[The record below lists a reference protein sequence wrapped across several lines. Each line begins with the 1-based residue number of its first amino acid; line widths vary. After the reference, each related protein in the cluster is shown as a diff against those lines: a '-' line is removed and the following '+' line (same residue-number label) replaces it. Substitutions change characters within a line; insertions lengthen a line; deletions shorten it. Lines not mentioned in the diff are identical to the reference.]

1 MIVYVHFQSHD
12 SACAPHQRWLRSLSL
27 HDSEGRGNVSVKS
40 TLLFSP
46 LELVRG
52 KMWTGEVMNGW
63 LWVWVGP
70 RSHSSLLRH
79 TVVPPQ
85 CRATRAPSF
94 SSFATIVNHDTAF
107 LKCHSRTYWCA
118 RWTQLQMRQ
127 VEWCQWPKAM
137 RCWEKTRAVKVFF
150 SFSNAKYSCLG
161 ANPPYARYSIM
172 FLADRC
178 SCRFFLDEL
187 FVFAARGEGFDVELV
202 FFTYYHKYWLIT
214 IFCWHEKQ
222 RSPGVYFFL
231 AR

>member
-1 MIVYVHFQSHD
+1 MNE
-12 SACAPHQRWLRSLSL
+12 WLL
-27 HDSEGRGNVSVKS
+27 
-40 TLLFSP
+40 
-46 LELVRG
+46 
-52 KMWTGEVMNGW
+52 
-63 LWVWVGP
+63 VWVGP
-70 RSHSSLLRH
+70 RSHSTLFRH

-94 SSFATIVNHDTAF
+94 SSFQRACATIVNHDKAF
-107 LKCHSRTYWCA
+107 LECHSHTYWCA

-150 SFSNAKYSCLG
+150 SFWNAKYSCLG
-161 ANPPYARYSIM
+161 AYPPYARYSIM

-202 FFTYYHKYWLIT
+202 FYIL
-214 IFCWHEKQ
+214 
-222 RSPGVYFFL
+222 P
-231 AR
+231 